1 MNRHKI
7 LSNKDKGE
15 LFVISAP
22 SGAGKSSLIH
32 EVITRAKNAEFLV
45 ELSVSATTRPPR
57 SQDIEGEDY
66 FFISNEEF
74 QKLYED
80 NAFLESATVHGNR
93 YGTLHDYVESKL
105 ISGINIILDIDVQ
118 GFNQIRDKGI
128 KNTSIF
134 IIPPSIN
141 ELKERLL
148 NRNQDS
154 EEVIEER
161 LKNAITELK
170 GANAYNHK
178 ILNDNFDMAADQLYN
193 LIVNR
198 NIQNEEAVHISKILE
213 DLLSN

>member
-1 MNRHKI
+1 M
-7 LSNKDKGE
+7 SNKDKGE

-74 QKLYED
+74 KKLYED

-193 LIVNR
+193 LMVNR
-198 NIQNEEAVHISKILE
+198 SIQNEEAVHISKILE

>member
-198 NIQNEEAVHISKILE
+198 SIQNEEAVHISKILE

>member
-170 GANAYNHK
+170 GANTYNHK

-193 LIVNR
+193 LMVNR
-198 NIQNEEAVHISKILE
+198 SIQNEEAVHISKILE

>member
-105 ISGINIILDIDVQ
+105 ISGI
-118 GFNQIRDKGI
+118 
-128 KNTSIF
+128 
-134 IIPPSIN
+134 
-141 ELKERLL
+141 
-148 NRNQDS
+148 
-154 EEVIEER
+154 
-161 LKNAITELK
+161 
-170 GANAYNHK
+170 
-178 ILNDNFDMAADQLYN
+178 
-193 LIVNR
+193 
-198 NIQNEEAVHISKILE
+198 
-213 DLLSN
+213 

>member
-32 EVITRAKNAEFLV
+32 EVITKANNAGFLV

-57 SQDIEGEDY
+57 PQDIEGEDY

-193 LIVNR
+193 LMVNR
-198 NIQNEEAVHISKILE
+198 SIQNEEAVHISKILE

>member
-1 MNRHKI
+1 MSRHKI

-32 EVITRAKNAEFLV
+32 EVITRAKNAGFLV

-170 GANAYNHK
+170 GANTYNHK

-198 NIQNEEAVHISKILE
+198 SIQNEEAVHISKILE

>member
-148 NRNQDS
+148 TRNQDS

-193 LIVNR
+193 LMVNR
-198 NIQNEEAVHISKILE
+198 SIQNEEAVHISKILE

>member
-1 MNRHKI
+1 VNRHKI

-193 LIVNR
+193 LMVNR
-198 NIQNEEAVHISKILE
+198 STQNEEVVHISKILE

>member
-1 MNRHKI
+1 MSRHKI

-45 ELSVSATTRPPR
+45 ELSVSATTRLPR

-170 GANAYNHK
+170 GANTYNHK

-198 NIQNEEAVHISKILE
+198 SIQNEEAVHISKILE

>member
-32 EVITRAKNAEFLV
+32 EVITRAKNAAFLV
-45 ELSVSATTRPPR
+45 ELSVSATTRLPR

-193 LIVNR
+193 LMVNR
-198 NIQNEEAVHISKILE
+198 SIQNEEAVHISKILE

>member
-1 MNRHKI
+1 MSRHKI

-198 NIQNEEAVHISKILE
+198 SIQNEEAVHISKILE

>member
-1 MNRHKI
+1 VNRHKI

-32 EVITRAKNAEFLV
+32 EVITRAKNAGFLV

-161 LKNAITELK
+161 LKNAITELE

-193 LIVNR
+193 LMVNR
-198 NIQNEEAVHISKILE
+198 SIQNEEAVHISKILE

>member
-1 MNRHKI
+1 M
-7 LSNKDKGE
+7 SNKDKGE

-32 EVITRAKNAEFLV
+32 EVITRAKNAGFLV

-170 GANAYNHK
+170 GANTYNHK

-193 LIVNR
+193 LMVNR
-198 NIQNEEAVHISKILE
+198 SIQNEEAVHISKILE

>member
-1 MNRHKI
+1 MSRHKI

-32 EVITRAKNAEFLV
+32 EVITRAKNAGFLV

-193 LIVNR
+193 LMVNR
-198 NIQNEEAVHISKILE
+198 SIQNEEAVHISKILE

>member
-32 EVITRAKNAEFLV
+32 EVITRAKNAGFLV

-57 SQDIEGEDY
+57 SQDVEGEDY

-193 LIVNR
+193 LMVNR
-198 NIQNEEAVHISKILE
+198 SIQNEEAVHISKILE

>member
-32 EVITRAKNAEFLV
+32 EVITRAKNAGFLV

-193 LIVNR
+193 LMVNR
-198 NIQNEEAVHISKILE
+198 SIQNEEAVHISKILE

>member
-22 SGAGKSSLIH
+22 SEAGKSSLIH
-32 EVITRAKNAEFLV
+32 EVITRAKNAGFLV

-74 QKLYED
+74 QKLYYD

-193 LIVNR
+193 LMVNR
-198 NIQNEEAVHISKILE
+198 SIQNEEAVHISKILE

>member
-1 MNRHKI
+1 VNRHKI

-198 NIQNEEAVHISKILE
+198 SIQNEEAVHISKILE

>member
-161 LKNAITELK
+161 LKNAISELK

-193 LIVNR
+193 LMVNR
-198 NIQNEEAVHISKILE
+198 SIQNEEAVHISKILE

>member
-32 EVITRAKNAEFLV
+32 EVITRAKNAGFLV

-57 SQDIEGEDY
+57 SQDIEGQDY

-161 LKNAITELK
+161 REERTEDSALKWIDHTPFLQ
-170 GANAYNHK
+170 
-178 ILNDNFDMAADQLYN
+178 F
-193 LIVNR
+193 
-198 NIQNEEAVHISKILE
+198 
-213 DLLSN
+213 LLLDRAFLFRTSRR

>member
-22 SGAGKSSLIH
+22 SEAGKSSLIH
-32 EVITRAKNAEFLV
+32 EVITRAKNAGFLV

-193 LIVNR
+193 LMVNR
-198 NIQNEEAVHISKILE
+198 SIQNEEAVHISKILE

>member
-1 MNRHKI
+1 

-32 EVITRAKNAEFLV
+32 EVITRAKNAGFLV

-193 LIVNR
+193 LMVNR
-198 NIQNEEAVHISKILE
+198 SIQNEEAVHISKILE

>member
-7 LSNKDKGE
+7 LSNKYKGE

-74 QKLYED
+74 KKLYED

-193 LIVNR
+193 LMVNR
-198 NIQNEEAVHISKILE
+198 SIQNEEAVHISKILE

>member
-22 SGAGKSSLIH
+22 SGAGQSSLIH

-74 QKLYED
+74 KKLYED

-193 LIVNR
+193 LMVNR
-198 NIQNEEAVHISKILE
+198 SIQNEEAVHISKILE

>member
-1 MNRHKI
+1 VNRHKI

-32 EVITRAKNAEFLV
+32 EVITRAKNAGFLV

-193 LIVNR
+193 LMVNR
-198 NIQNEEAVHISKILE
+198 SIQNEEAVHISKILE

>member
-170 GANAYNHK
+170 GANTYNHK

-198 NIQNEEAVHISKILE
+198 SIQNEEAVHISKILE

>member
-32 EVITRAKNAEFLV
+32 EVITRAKNAAFLV
-45 ELSVSATTRPPR
+45 ELSVSATTRLPR

-93 YGTLHDYVESKL
+93 YGTLYDYVESKL

-193 LIVNR
+193 LMVNR
-198 NIQNEEAVHISKILE
+198 SIQNEEAVHISKILE

>member
-1 MNRHKI
+1 M
-7 LSNKDKGE
+7 SNKDKGE
-15 LFVISAP
+15 LFIISAP

-32 EVITRAKNAEFLV
+32 EVITKAKNAGFLV
-45 ELSVSATTRPPR
+45 ELSVSATTRLPR

-66 FFISNEEF
+66 FFISNEGF
-74 QKLYED
+74 QRLYED

-198 NIQNEEAVHISKILE
+198 SIQNEEAVHISKILE

>member
-74 QKLYED
+74 KKLYED

-193 LIVNR
+193 LMVNR
-198 NIQNEEAVHISKILE
+198 SIQNEEAVHISKILE

>member
-193 LIVNR
+193 LMVNR
-198 NIQNEEAVHISKILE
+198 SIQNEEAVHISKILE

>member
-193 LIVNR
+193 LMVNR
-198 NIQNEEAVHISKILE
+198 STQNEEVVHISKILE

>member
-32 EVITRAKNAEFLV
+32 EVITRAKNAGFLV

-57 SQDIEGEDY
+57 SQDIEGQDY

-118 GFNQIRDKGI
+118 GFNQIRDEGI

>member
-32 EVITRAKNAEFLV
+32 EVITRAKNAGFLV

-198 NIQNEEAVHISKILE
+198 SIQNEEAVHISKILE

>member
-1 MNRHKI
+1 

-193 LIVNR
+193 LMVNR
-198 NIQNEEAVHISKILE
+198 SIQNEEAVHISKILE

>member
-1 MNRHKI
+1 VNRHKI

-193 LIVNR
+193 LMVNR
-198 NIQNEEAVHISKILE
+198 SIQNEEAVHISKILE